1 MNIIIIGAG
10 GGNVSTYTQEALEAM
25 QGAQVILGAERI
37 LAGVPVKNSD
47 VKYWEVSRPSEVCD
61 ALARL
66 RNEAPDVRVV
76 ILQSGDTGF
85 YSGCRFL
92 VGKMKDLFGSDSEE
106 VTKMRILPG
115 ISSVQMLAARL
126 QEPWQD
132 WLLASGHGVSC
143 DVLYLLMQGK
153 KVFMLTGGE
162 LTPDVICA
170 QLVQAGLGDLGVVVA
185 SDLSWAGGEG
195 IPEAEDPDKHT
206 KEQVYGTLGGEN
218 SKVPRMGESSVK
230 TAESCR
236 TGTFSRND
244 SRRGL
249 REKIC
254 RGKARDFVHMNFP
267 VMSVMLIDAAPIW
280 RGYSSGIPDAE
291 FIRGNVPM
299 TKQEVRSVILAKL
312 APCRNDVVWDIGA
325 GTGSVSVELAHQAG
339 SVWAFE
345 KKNDAI
351 ELIHCNRRKFCAW
364 NLRVI
369 PGSAPEVFRGSGSE
383 THERPLSVETE
394 QSDIYEGTRNTET
407 EHPGQCVF
415 PVPDR
420 VLIGGSSGNLSE
432 IIRYIARLNPDVR
445 ICVSAVLLE
454 TLHETVE
461 VFDELGFSTD
471 AVQVAVTRTEKVAG
485 RRMMKAGNPVWI
497 ITGSAEEVF
506 S

>member
-10 GGNVSTYTQEALEAM
+10 GGNVSTYTQEALEAL
-25 QGAQVILGAERI
+25 QGAQLILGSERI

-61 ALARL
+61 ALGRL
-66 RNEAPDVRVV
+66 KNENPGVRVA

-106 VTKMRILPG
+106 VTKLRILPG

-143 DVLYLLMQGK
+143 DVPHLLMQGK
-153 KVFMLTGGE
+153 KVFMLTGGD
-162 LTPDVICA
+162 LTPNVICA

-195 IPEAEDPDKHT
+195 IPEAEEPDKHT
-206 KEQVYGTLGGEN
+206 KEQEYGTLGGEY
-218 SKVPRMGESSVK
+218 SEVPRMGESSAK
-230 TAESCR
+230 TAELYR
-236 TGTFSRND
+236 TGTSSRND

-254 RGKARDFVHMNFP
+254 RGKARDFVHTDFP
-267 VMSVMLIDAAPIW
+267 VMSVMLIDAASIW
-280 RGYSSGIPDAE
+280 SGYSAGIPDAE

-312 APCRNDVVWDIGA
+312 APCRNDVVWDVGA
-325 GTGSVSVELAHQAG
+325 GTGSVSVELAHHAG

-345 KKNDAI
+345 KKKDAI
-351 ELIHCNRRKFCAW
+351 ELIYNNRRKFCAW

-369 PGSAPEVFRGSGSE
+369 PGRAPEVFCGSVSE
-383 THERPLSVETE
+383 THEKPLNVEIE
-394 QSDIYEGTRNTET
+394 HPDIYEGTRNTEI

-415 PVPDR
+415 PIPDR
-420 VLIGGSSGNLSE
+420 VFIGGSSGNLSE
-432 IIRYIARLNPDVR
+432 IIQYIARLNLDVR

-454 TLHETVE
+454 TLHETLE
-461 VFDELGFSTD
+461 IFDELGFETD
-471 AVQVAVTRTEKVAG
+471 AVQVAVTRTEKIAG

-497 ITGSAEEVF
+497 ITGSRETVL

>member
-10 GGNVSTYTQEALEAM
+10 GGNVSTYTQEALEAL

-61 ALARL
+61 ALGRL
-66 RNEAPDVRVV
+66 KNENPGVRVA

-106 VTKMRILPG
+106 VTKLRILPG

-143 DVLYLLMQGK
+143 DVPHLLMQGK

-162 LTPDVICA
+162 LTPNVICA
-170 QLVQAGLGDLGVVVA
+170 QLVQAGLGDLGVAVA

-195 IPEAEDPDKHT
+195 IPEAEEPDKHT
-206 KEQVYGTLGGEN
+206 KEQEYGTLGGEY
-218 SKVPRMGESSVK
+218 SEVPRMGESSAK
-230 TAESCR
+230 TAELYR
-236 TGTFSRND
+236 TGTSSLND

-254 RGKARDFVHMNFP
+254 RGKARDFVHTDFP

-280 RGYSSGIPDAE
+280 RGYSAGIPDAE

-312 APCRNDVVWDIGA
+312 APCRNDVVWDVGA
-325 GTGSVSVELAHQAG
+325 GTGSVSVELAHHAG

-345 KKNDAI
+345 KKKDAI

-364 NLRVI
+364 NLRVV

-383 THERPLSVETE
+383 THERPLNVETE
-394 QSDIYEGTRNTET
+394 QPDIYEGTRNTEI
-407 EHPGQCVF
+407 ELPGQCVF
-415 PVPDR
+415 PIPDR
-420 VLIGGSSGNLSE
+420 VFIGGSRGNLSE
-432 IIRYIARLNPDVR
+432 IIQYIARLNPDVR

-454 TLHETVE
+454 TLHETLE
-461 VFDELGFSTD
+461 IFDELGFETD
-471 AVQVAVTRTEKVAG
+471 AVQVAVTRTEKIAG

-497 ITGSAEEVF
+497 ITGSRETVL

>member
-61 ALARL
+61 ALVRL
-66 RNEAPDVRVV
+66 KNEAPDIHVA

-92 VGKMKDLFGSDSEE
+92 IGKMKNLFGPDSDE
-106 VTKMRILPG
+106 VRNLRILPG

-143 DVLYLLMQGK
+143 DVLHLLMQGK

-195 IPEAEDPDKHT
+195 IPEAEEPDKHT
-206 KEQVYGTLGGEN
+206 KEQEYGTLGGEY
-218 SKVPRMGESSVK
+218 SEVPRMGESSAK
-230 TAESCR
+230 TAELCR
-236 TGTFSRND
+236 TGTFGRND
-244 SRRGL
+244 SRKRL

-254 RGKARDFVHMNFP
+254 RGRARDFVHMNFP
-267 VMSVMLIDAAPIW
+267 VMSVMLIDAVPIW
-280 RGYSSGIPDAE
+280 RGYSAGIPDAE

-325 GTGSVSVELAHQAG
+325 GTGSVSVELAHHAG

-345 KKNDAI
+345 KKKDAI
-351 ELIHCNRRKFCAW
+351 ELIYNNRRKFCAW

-369 PGSAPEVFRGSGSE
+369 PGSAPEVFRGSAAE
-383 THERPLSVETE
+383 KDERPLNVEAE
-394 QSDIYEGTRNTET
+394 QPNMPDIYEGSRNTET

-420 VLIGGSSGNLSE
+420 VFIGGSSGNLSE
-432 IIRYIARLNPDVR
+432 IIRYIARLNPEVR

-454 TLHETVE
+454 TIHETME
-461 VFDELGFSTD
+461 IFDELGFKTD
-471 AVQVAVTRTEKVAG
+471 AVQVSVTRTEKVAG

-497 ITGSAEEVF
+497 ITGNY
-506 S
+506 

>member
-10 GGNVSTYTQEALEAM
+10 GGNVSTYTQEALEAL

-37 LAGVPVKNSD
+37 LAGVLVKNSD

-61 ALARL
+61 ALGRL
-66 RNEAPDVRVV
+66 KNENPGVRVA

-106 VTKMRILPG
+106 VTKLRILPG

-143 DVLYLLMQGK
+143 DVLHLLMQGK

-162 LTPDVICA
+162 LTPNVICDK
-170 QLVQAGLGDLGVVVA
+170 LVQAGLGDLGVVVA
-185 SDLSWAGGEG
+185 SDLSSCEDGKDAEVRRADMGGPVDAS
-195 IPEAEDPDKHT
+195 IRI
-206 KEQVYGTLGGEN
+206 QEN
-218 SKVPRMGESSVK
+218 
-230 TAESCR
+230 
-236 TGTFSRND
+236 
-244 SRRGL
+244 
-249 REKIC
+249 IC
-254 RGKARDFVHMNFP
+254 RGKASDFVNRNFP
-267 VMSVMLIDAAPIW
+267 VMSVLLIDAAPIW
-280 RGYSSGIPDAE
+280 RGYSAGIPDAE

-299 TKQEVRSVILAKL
+299 TKQEVRSVILAKI

-325 GTGSVSVELAHQAG
+325 GTGSVSVELAHHAG

-345 KKNDAI
+345 KKKDAI

-364 NLRVI
+364 NLRVV

-407 EHPGQCVF
+407 EHPSQCVF
-415 PVPDR
+415 PIPDR
-420 VLIGGSSGNLSE
+420 VFIGGSSGNLSE

-454 TLHETVE
+454 TLHETLE
-461 VFDELGFSTD
+461 VFDELGFATD
-471 AVQVAVTRTEKVAG
+471 AVQVAVTRTEKIAG

-497 ITGSAEEVF
+497 ITGSRETVL

>member
-10 GGNVSTYTQEALEAM
+10 GGNVSTYTKEALEAL
-25 QGAQVILGAERI
+25 QGVQVILGAERL
-37 LAGVPVKNSD
+37 LAGIPVKISD
-47 VKYWEVSRPSEVCD
+47 LKLWKAARPSEVCD
-61 ALARL
+61 VLERL
-66 RNEAPDVRVV
+66 KNEDENSRVA

-92 VGKMKDLFGSDSEE
+92 VGKMKDIFGPDSYE
-106 VTKMRILPG
+106 VRNLRILPG
-115 ISSVQMLAARL
+115 ISSVQLLAARL

-132 WLLASGHGVSC
+132 WLLASAHGVSC
-143 DVLYLLMQGK
+143 DVLHFLMQGK

-162 LTPDVICA
+162 LTPNVICA

-185 SDLSWAGGEG
+185 SDLSSCEDGKD
-195 IPEAEDPDKHT
+195 AEVRRAD
-206 KEQVYGTLGGEN
+206 
-218 SKVPRMGESSVK
+218 MGEPVDSSI
-230 TAESCR
+230 R
-236 TGTFSRND
+236 T
-244 SRRGL
+244 
-249 REKIC
+249 RENIC
-254 RGKARDFVHMNFP
+254 RGKASDFVNRNFP

-280 RGYSSGIPDAE
+280 RGYSAGIPDAE
-291 FIRGNVPM
+291 FIRGNIPM

-312 APCRNDVVWDIGA
+312 APCRNDVVWDVGA

-345 KKNDAI
+345 KKKEAI
-351 ELIHCNRRKFCAW
+351 ELIYNNRRKFCAW

-369 PGSAPEVFRGSGSE
+369 PGSAPEVFRGSVSE
-383 THERPLSVETE
+383 THERPLNVETE
-394 QSDIYEGTRNTET
+394 QPDIYEKSRNYEGSGNTEA

-420 VLIGGSSGNLSE
+420 VFIGGSSGNLSE
-432 IIRYIARLNPDVR
+432 IIRYIARLNPEVR

-454 TLHETVE
+454 TLHETLE
-461 VFDELGFSTD
+461 VFDELGFETD
-471 AVQVAVTRTEKVAG
+471 AVQVAVTRTEKIAG

-497 ITGSAEEVF
+497 ITGSKETVL

>member
-47 VKYWEVSRPSEVCD
+47 GKYWEVSRPSEVCD

-143 DVLYLLMQGK
+143 DVLHHLMQGK

-162 LTPDVICA
+162 LTPNVICA
-170 QLVQAGLGDLGVVVA
+170 QLVQAGLGDLEVAVA
-185 SDLSWAGGEG
+185 SDLSSCEDGKDGEG
-195 IPEAEDPDKHT
+195 RRAD
-206 KEQVYGTLGGEN
+206 
-218 SKVPRMGESSVK
+218 MGEPVDASI
-230 TAESCR
+230 R
-236 TGTFSRND
+236 I
-244 SRRGL
+244 

-254 RGKARDFVHMNFP
+254 RGKARDFVHTDFP

-280 RGYSSGIPDAE
+280 RGYSAGIPDAE

-299 TKQEVRSVILAKL
+299 TKQEVRSIILAKL

-325 GTGSVSVELAHQAG
+325 GTGSVSVELAHHAG

-345 KKNDAI
+345 KKKDAI

-364 NLRVI
+364 NLRVV
-369 PGSAPEVFRGSGSE
+369 PGSAPEVFWGSVSE
-383 THERPLSVETE
+383 THEKPLNVETE
-394 QSDIYEGTRNTET
+394 QPDIYEGSRNTET

-420 VLIGGSSGNLSE
+420 VFIGGSSGNLSE
-432 IIRYIARLNPDVR
+432 IIRYIARLNPEVR

-454 TLHETVE
+454 TLHETLE
-461 VFDELGFSTD
+461 IFDELGFETD
-471 AVQVAVTRTEKVAG
+471 AVQVAVTRTEKIAG

-497 ITGSAEEVF
+497 ITGSRETVL

>member
-92 VGKMKDLFGSDSEE
+92 VEKMKGLFGSDSDE
-106 VTKMRILPG
+106 VRNLRILPG

-143 DVLYLLMQGK
+143 DVLHLLMQGK

-162 LTPDVICA
+162 LTPDVICN
-170 QLVQAGLGDLGVVVA
+170 QLMQAGLGNLGVAVA
-185 SDLSWAGGEG
+185 SDLSCE
-195 IPEAEDPDKHT
+195 ER
-206 KEQVYGTLGGEN
+206 EN
-218 SKVPRMGESSVK
+218 
-230 TAESCR
+230 
-236 TGTFSRND
+236 
-244 SRRGL
+244 
-249 REKIC
+249 IC
-254 RGKARDFVHMNFP
+254 RDKASDFVNRNFP
-267 VMSVMLIDAAPIW
+267 VMSVMLIDAAPVW
-280 RGYSSGIPDAE
+280 HGYSAGISDVE

-312 APCRNDVVWDIGA
+312 APCRNDVVWDVGA

-339 SVWAFE
+339 AVWAFE
-345 KKNDAI
+345 KKKDAI
-351 ELIHCNRRKFCAW
+351 DLIYANRRKFCAW
-364 NLRVI
+364 NLRVV
-369 PGSAPEVFRGSGSE
+369 PGSAPEVFRGSGSK
-383 THERPLSVETE
+383 THERPLNVETE
-394 QSDIYEGTRNTET
+394 QPDIYEGSRNTET

-420 VLIGGSSGNLSE
+420 VFIGGSSGNLSE
-432 IIRYIARLNPDVR
+432 IIRYIARLNPEVR

-454 TLHETVE
+454 TLHETLE
-461 VFDELGFSTD
+461 VFDELGFETD
-471 AVQVAVTRTEKVAG
+471 AVQVAVTRTEKIAG

>member
-10 GGNVSTYTQEALEAM
+10 GGNVSTYTQEALEAL
-25 QGAQVILGAERI
+25 QGAQLILGSERI

-61 ALARL
+61 ALGRL
-66 RNEAPDVRVV
+66 KNENPGVRVA

-85 YSGCRFL
+85 YSGCRVL

-106 VTKMRILPG
+106 VTKLRILPG

-143 DVLYLLMQGK
+143 DVPHLLMQGK
-153 KVFMLTGGE
+153 KVFMLTGGD
-162 LTPDVICA
+162 LTPNVICA

-254 RGKARDFVHMNFP
+254 RGKARDFVHTDFP
-267 VMSVMLIDAAPIW
+267 VMSVMLIDAASIW
-280 RGYSSGIPDAE
+280 SGYSAGIPDAE

-312 APCRNDVVWDIGA
+312 APCRNDVVWDVGA
-325 GTGSVSVELAHQAG
+325 GTGSVSVELAHHAG

-345 KKNDAI
+345 KKKDAI
-351 ELIHCNRRKFCAW
+351 ELIYNNRRKFCAW

-369 PGSAPEVFRGSGSE
+369 PGRAPEVFCGSVSE
-383 THERPLSVETE
+383 THEKPLNVEIE
-394 QSDIYEGTRNTET
+394 HPDIYEGTRNTEI

-415 PVPDR
+415 PIPDR
-420 VLIGGSSGNLSE
+420 VFIGGSSGNLSE
-432 IIRYIARLNPDVR
+432 IIQYIAMLNPDVR

-454 TLHETVE
+454 TLHETLE
-461 VFDELGFSTD
+461 IFDELGFETD
-471 AVQVAVTRTEKVAG
+471 AVQVAVTRTEKIAG

-497 ITGSAEEVF
+497 ITGSRETVL

>member
-143 DVLYLLMQGK
+143 DVLHHLMQGK

-162 LTPDVICA
+162 LTPNVICA
-170 QLVQAGLGDLGVVVA
+170 QLVQAGLGDLEVAVA
-185 SDLSWAGGEG
+185 SDLSSCEDGKDGEVRR
-195 IPEAEDPDKHT
+195 AD
-206 KEQVYGTLGGEN
+206 
-218 SKVPRMGESSVK
+218 MGEPVDASI
-230 TAESCR
+230 R
-236 TGTFSRND
+236 I
-244 SRRGL
+244 

-254 RGKARDFVHMNFP
+254 RGKARDFVHTDFP

-280 RGYSSGIPDAE
+280 RGYSAGIPDAE

-299 TKQEVRSVILAKL
+299 TKQEVRSIILAKL

-325 GTGSVSVELAHQAG
+325 GTGSVSVELAHHAR

-345 KKNDAI
+345 KKKDAI

-364 NLRVI
+364 NLRVV
-369 PGSAPEVFRGSGSE
+369 PGSAPEVFWGSVSE
-383 THERPLSVETE
+383 THEKPLNVETE
-394 QSDIYEGTRNTET
+394 QPDIYEGSRNTET

-432 IIRYIARLNPDVR
+432 IIRYIAELNPGVR

-454 TLHETVE
+454 TLHETLE
-461 VFDELGFSTD
+461 IFDELGFKTD
-471 AVQVAVTRTEKVAG
+471 TVQVAVTRTEKIAG

-497 ITGSAEEVF
+497 ITGSRETVL

>member
-143 DVLYLLMQGK
+143 DVLHHLMQGK

-162 LTPDVICA
+162 LTPNVICA
-170 QLVQAGLGDLGVVVA
+170 QLVQAGLGDLEVAVA
-185 SDLSWAGGEG
+185 SDLSSC
-195 IPEAEDPDKHT
+195 EDGKDV
-206 KEQVYGTLGGEN
+206 EV
-218 SKVPRMGESSVK
+218 RRADMGEPVDASI
-230 TAESCR
+230 R
-236 TGTFSRND
+236 I
-244 SRRGL
+244 

-254 RGKARDFVHMNFP
+254 RGKARDFVHTDFP

-280 RGYSSGIPDAE
+280 RGYSAGIPDAE
-291 FIRGNVPM
+291 
-299 TKQEVRSVILAKL
+299 
-312 APCRNDVVWDIGA
+312 WDIGA
-325 GTGSVSVELAHQAG
+325 GTGSVSVELAHHAG

-345 KKNDAI
+345 KKKDAI

-364 NLRVI
+364 NLRVV
-369 PGSAPEVFRGSGSE
+369 PGSAPEVFWGSVSE
-383 THERPLSVETE
+383 THEKPLNVETE
-394 QSDIYEGTRNTET
+394 QPDIYEGSRNTET
-407 EHPGQCVF
+407 EHPGHCVF
-415 PVPDR
+415 PIPDR
-420 VLIGGSSGNLSE
+420 VFIGGSSGNLSE
-432 IIRYIARLNPDVR
+432 IIQYIARLNPDVR

-454 TLHETVE
+454 TLHETLE
-461 VFDELGFSTD
+461 IFDELGFETD
-471 AVQVAVTRTEKVAG
+471 AVQVAVTRTEKIAG

-497 ITGSAEEVF
+497 ITGSRETVL